1 MRKKLLFIIGTRP
14 ELIKMF
20 PIINYLKTINYN
32 DYRIVSTGQHKDLL
46 EPYWNVFN
54 LNPDYKLDIIK
65 EGQNLTQ
72 LTSRAIIALDEL
84 INDKIENFKPD
95 VILAQG
101 DTTTVMAASMVAF
114 YHKIE
119 FGHVEAG
126 LRSFDMHHPFPEE
139 YNRRIAS
146 LSTKYH
152 FAPTNISKE
161 NLLNENINEKNIFTV
176 GNSVIDTLH
185 YFINSN
191 QIDKHT
197 YINSKLRGLDEKNV
211 LITCHR
217 RENHDYLENLIEAID
232 ELSEEY
238 SDLNFIWPVHP
249 NPNVKNKVLNSS
261 LKYKGNVFIT
271 EPLEYLDL
279 IKVIATSEK
288 IISDSGGIQEEAP
301 TFKKAVLILRETTE
315 RPEAVDNGLSILVGM
330 NKNNILDAFK
340 NFKPNFSSSN
350 TNPYGDGNTSKR
362 IIDILFDD
370 QLNI

>member
-1 MRKKLLFIIGTRP
+1 MSIF
-14 ELIKMF
+14 ELSCDVNLETMNKS
-20 PIINYLKTINYN
+20 NGLKDITVQAMNGLTKDFEVYPP
-32 DYRIVSTGQHKDLL
+32 DLVIV
-46 EPYWNVFN
+46 
-54 LNPDYKLDIIK
+54 
-65 EGQNLTQ
+65 
-72 LTSRAIIALDEL
+72 
-84 INDKIENFKPD
+84 
-95 VILAQG
+95 QG
-101 DTTTVMAASMVAF
+101 DTTSAFVGALSAF
-114 YHKIE
+114 YKKIPVA
-119 FGHVEAG
+119 HVEAG